1 MEKDLGRIDLHN
13 HGIVALVDKMG
24 SDEAIE
30 ESARISYGAN
40 KEVVKQSSQRDL
52 LRYLFR
58 HKHTSP
64 FEQAEV
70 KFYLKLPIF
79 VMRQLVRHRTANINE
94 ISGRYK
100 TLSDEMFVPN
110 REDIKPQSS
119 DNKQGRA
126 GELDDIEKDGSVLTF
141 QESNNIAYNLYSLL
155 LGDQS
160 DEFVEERFGPCFPGI
175 AKELAR
181 IVLPLGTYT
190 EIYWKCDLHNFF
202 HMLKLRTD
210 PHAQKEIRDYANA
223 MYELAKPHF
232 PISTEA
238 WEDYSRD
245 AVIFSR
251 MERDYLRL
259 LINSH
264 PFALDD
270 NFMKQNGMTKREILE
285 FKDKLAWRGNR

>member
-1 MEKDLGRIDLHN
+1 
-13 HGIVALVDKMG
+13 
-24 SDEAIE
+24 
-30 ESARISYGAN
+30 
-40 KEVVKQSSQRDL
+40 
-52 LRYLFR
+52 
-58 HKHTSP
+58 
-64 FEQAEV
+64 
-70 KFYLKLPIF
+70 
-79 VMRQLVRHRTANINE
+79 
-94 ISGRYK
+94 
-100 TLSDEMFVPN
+100 MFVPN

-245 AVIFSR
+245 AVTFSR
-251 MERDYLRL
+251 MEMEFLRQ
-259 LINSH
+259 H
-264 PFALDD
+264 FAAFGFNPSNEFFDGS
-270 NFMKQNGMTKREILE
+270 GMSKREIAE
-285 FKDKLAWRGNR
+285 FRTKLNLL